1 MGEGT
6 GGAVLRIKDD
16 GRAADFSVLA
26 RAPNMYMRMYEYNH
40 VSVAGKSLDSYQS
53 ASIKISL
60 N

>member
-40 VSVAGKSLDSYQS
+40 VQYLSRAKASTPTDST
-53 ASIKISL
+53 L
-60 N
+60 WTM

>member
-40 VSVAGKSLDSYQS
+40 VSVAGKSLDSY
-53 ASIKISL
+53 
-60 N
+60 